1 MDNQGIIQTNE
12 IERRI
17 VIVRNRPVLM
27 DADLADMYGVE
38 IRALN
43 QAVKRNIKRFPEHF
57 MFQLTKEEQEQ
68 YDSFRSQNGFVP
80 NLKSQFVISSSELNE
95 SSAIITQ
102 KKWGGKRSLSY
113 AFTQQGTAML
123 STVLHSDTAIDVS
136 IRIMDA
142 FVKMYGFLHN
152 NAKIFMEINDIKKHL
167 LESDIHHMENDK
179 RIERLFSLMDK
190 TDQEISQGIFYDGQI
205 FDSYMFIIDLIK
217 KAKTGIILIDNYVDE
232 TVLTMLDN
240 RNDNVSATIYTAH
253 FGDKL
258 KLALTKHNSQYSP
271 INIEYYDKSH
281 DRFLIIDDTVYHIGA
296 SLKDLGK
303 SVFAFSRMCF
313 SKEEILK
320 RF

>member
-17 VIVRNRPVLM
+17 ILIRNCQVMIDR
-27 DADLADMYGVE
+27 DLAELYGVE
-38 IRALN
+38 TRRLN
-43 QAVKRNIKRFPEHF
+43 EQVKRNKERFPEDF
-57 MFQLTKEEQEQ
+57 CFQLTKEEFENWK
-68 YDSFRSQNGFVP
+68 SQNA
-80 NLKSQFVISSSELNE
+80 ISNSDKMGLRKIPFAYTEL
-95 SSAIITQ
+95 
-102 KKWGGKRSLSY
+102 GV
-113 AFTQQGTAML
+113 AML
-123 STVLHSDTAIDVS
+123 STVLKTETAATTSVKI
-136 IRIMDA
+136 IRA
-142 FVKMYGFLHN
+142 FVVMRHFMIN
-152 NAKIFMEINDIKKHL
+152 NANIFMEINDIKKHL
-167 LESDIHHMENDK
+167 LESDIHHKENDK
-179 RIERLFSLMDK
+179 KIEQLFSLMDK
-190 TDQEISQGIFYDGQI
+190 ADQEISQGIFYDGQI

-296 SLKDLGK
+296 SLKDLGE